1 MMYQCQW
8 RNTYTYDFCHKCG
21 ELEMTIENCENT
33 NARIITEF
41 LGKKQGDG
49 SDPSSCKCG
58 PIETEVLDEIMGVE

>member
-1 MMYQCQW
+1 
-8 RNTYTYDFCHKCG
+8 
-21 ELEMTIENCENT
+21 MTIENCENT

-49 SDPSSCKCG
+49 SDPSCKCG

>member
-1 MMYQCQW
+1 
-8 RNTYTYDFCHKCG
+8 
-21 ELEMTIENCENT
+21 MTIENCENT

-49 SDPSSCKCG
+49 SDPSYKCG